1 MIALTTGQWQKTLS
15 KCCILDEGVDD
26 GMFVVC
32 WITSTCFFMYMRTE
46 SLHCGVNFTHT
57 HTCARMHLNWVHE
70 MHGRVDPIKVHV
82 ANL

>member
-46 SLHCGVNFTHT
+46 SLHNGVNFTHT
-57 HTCARMHLNWVHE
+57 HTHTHAHACTLIGSMRCMVEWTQLRC
-70 MHGRVDPIKVHV
+70 M
-82 ANL
+82 